1 MKVKGSC
8 QRKFAKDS
16 GNANTTSLA
25 LGSETGAQVYAG
37 LEWSRIWET
46 LPLHD
51 PETKEGTQRLLF
63 KKSKHNL

>member
-25 LGSETGAQVYAG
+25 FGSETGAQVYTG
-37 LEWSRIWET
+37 LEWSHIWET

-51 PETKEGTQRLLF
+51 PETKSPWDPKITFL
-63 KKSKHNL
+63 KIKA